1 MLAPRMMVLSISKK
15 APILSGLGIPEF
27 SVLPAPFAPMFIG
40 YCECNVPHWL
50 QTDGSRKME
59 PRVVLIGKP
68 DCHLCENAR
77 LMIAKVCEE
86 LGETWSEISI
96 LDDPQ
101 LADQYFESIPVTMI
115 DGKVHDKWRV
125 DEDRLRLALT
135 KKTN

>member
-1 MLAPRMMVLSISKK
+1 
-15 APILSGLGIPEF
+15 
-27 SVLPAPFAPMFIG
+27 
-40 YCECNVPHWL
+40 
-50 QTDGSRKME
+50 ME

>member
-1 MLAPRMMVLSISKK
+1 MIVLSISKN
-15 APILSGLGIPEF
+15 APIRCGSGIAPSKGFPTEF
-27 SVLPAPFAPMFIG
+27 VPMFIG

-50 QTDGSRKME
+50 QTDGSKKME

-77 LMIAKVCEE
+77 LIIAKVCEE
-86 LGETWSEISI
+86 LGETWSEQSI
-96 LDDPQ
+96 LEDPQ

-115 DGKVHDKWRV
+115 DGKIHDKWRV
-125 DEDRLRLALT
+125 DEVRLRAALT

>member
-1 MLAPRMMVLSISKK
+1 
-15 APILSGLGIPEF
+15 
-27 SVLPAPFAPMFIG
+27 
-40 YCECNVPHWL
+40 
-50 QTDGSRKME
+50 
-59 PRVVLIGKP
+59 
-68 DCHLCENAR
+68 
-77 LMIAKVCEE
+77 MIAKVCEE